1 MTERFRVGVITSTHG
16 LRGEVKVYPTTDDP
30 QRFSL
35 LKEVILD
42 VNGSEKI
49 LKIRSVKYFKNMVI
63 LAFEGLDRIEDVQ
76 RFLKKDL
83 LIRRSDALPLAEG
96 EYYIPDLIGIE
107 VSDEEGTV
115 LGQITDVLQTAANDV
130 YVVRQENGKEF
141 MIPKTDECILET
153 DIENGRM
160 RVHLLPGL
168 MDL

>member
-42 VNGSEKI
+42 LNGSEKI